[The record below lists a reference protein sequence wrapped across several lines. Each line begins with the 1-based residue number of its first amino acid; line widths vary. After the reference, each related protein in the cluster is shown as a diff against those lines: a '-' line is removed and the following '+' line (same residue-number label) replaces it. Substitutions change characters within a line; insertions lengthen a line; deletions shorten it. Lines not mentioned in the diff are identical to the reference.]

1 VNMAIEMPERFASDA
16 YDPEM
21 TKLMGDALERA
32 WSDFQPRPRN
42 ARLGRSLMATAIIE
56 AVEGGETDR
65 DALMR
70 AATVGLMT
78 AIKADPNALNAT
90 E

>member
-1 VNMAIEMPERFASDA
+1 MAIEMPERFASDS
-16 YDPEM
+16 YGPEM
-21 TKLMGDALERA
+21 TKLMGEALERA

-42 ARLGRSLMATAIIE
+42 TPLARSLMATAIIE
-56 AVEGGETDR
+56 AVAGGEADR
-65 DALMR
+65 KALIR

-78 AIKADPNALNAT
+78 AIKADPNALNKG

>member
-1 VNMAIEMPERFASDA
+1 VAIEMPERFASDA

-21 TKLMGDALERA
+21 TKLMGEALERA
-32 WSDFQPRPRN
+32 WSDFQPRPKN
-42 ARLGRSLMATAIIE
+42 ERLARSLMATAIIE
-56 AVEGGETDR
+56 AVEAG
-65 DALMR
+65 DADKNALVR

-78 AIKADPNALNAT
+78 AIKADPNALNRD